1 MLRPLVPLEFE
12 AARTVLGGNRN
23 LDQISWLVPNLQFK
37 NMWLLDDTIIE
48 T

>member
-1 MLRPLVPLEFE
+1 MLRPSVPLEFE
-12 AARTVLGGNRN
+12 AARTALGGNRN
-23 LDQISWLVPNLQFK
+23 SDQVSCLVPNVQLK